1 MKWEL
6 IHRIGAGWS
15 KHAVPRHAA
24 ALAFYTLLSLAPLLL
39 VLVSIAGYWF
49 GQQAAESKILNAI
62 EENAGQDVARFIQNL
77 LMNAGRSE
85 KGLWAVLFGV
95 VFVLIGASNVF
106 HQLKHSLDAIWE
118 VPEREWGVVRRFFFA
133 RLISV
138 SAVLFV
144 SVLLLLWILLDV
156 LMAVVLRWLQK
167 WAVESVLINQTL
179 NWLFSWIGTTL
190 VFGFLY
196 KVLPDT
202 RVHWRDVWLGAGAAA
217 FLFGLSKWLLGWY
230 LAFTGTASIYG
241 AAGALVVLL
250 LWVYFSAQ
258 IFLLGALISADQHWN
273 EKAGE

>member
-1 MKWEL
+1 MRWDL
-6 IHRIGAGWS
+6 IRRIGASWG

-49 GQQAAESKILNAI
+49 GQQAAESKILNVI
-62 EENAGQDVARFIQNL
+62 RENAGQDVARFIQNL
-77 LMNAGRSE
+77 LLNAGRAE

-95 VFVLIGASNVF
+95 VLVLIGASNVF
-106 HQLKHSLDAIWE
+106 HQLKHSLDALWE

-133 RLISV
+133 RLLSV
-138 SAVLFV
+138 SAVLLI
-144 SVLLLLWILLDV
+144 SVLLLLWLLLDV
-156 LMAVVLRWLQK
+156 LMALFLRWLQK
-167 WAVESVLINQTL
+167 WAIEPVLINQTL

-202 RVHWRDVWLGAGAAA
+202 KVDWRDVWLGAGIAA
-217 FLFGLSKWLLGWY
+217 FLFGLSKWLLGGY
-230 LAFTGTASIYG
+230 LAFTGAASIYG

-250 LWVYFSAQ
+250 LWIYFSAQ
-258 IFLLGALISADQHWN
+258 IFLLGALISADHHRN
-273 EKAGE
+273 EKPKQ